1 MDVAIPLA
9 TFETTKVR
17 VGPFVKGVKFI
28 LPMTYQEGDVK
39 FHHVTLVLP
48 PLAVKSYDAA
58 TGRLALTLPAA
69 VATKFQALQDSIL
82 SSVAAQQQTWFP
94 GEPHRSKE
102 ELRGTFQPI
111 LEHGALSLYCPTQP
125 TNEIPVWTSPS
136 GSGSGSGGSESGW
149 TKKAPALTAGT
160 QVRIVL
166 RIQGVSF
173 HKHPVTGVWTGKF
186 RIQHRIQSMT
196 VLAKP

>member
-17 VGPFVKGVKFI
+17 VGPLAKGVKI
-28 LPMTYQEGDVK
+28 LLPMTYQEGDVK

-58 TGRLALTLPAA
+58 TGRLALTLPSGA
-69 VATKFQALQDSIL
+69 ATKFQALQDSIL
-82 SSVAAQQQTWFP
+82 SSVAAQQHTWFP

-102 ELRGTFQPI
+102 ELRSAFQPI

-125 TNEIPVWTSPS
+125 TNEIPIWVNN
-136 GSGSGSGGSESGW
+136 EW
-149 TKKAPALTAGT
+149 TKRSPALTAGT

-186 RIQHRIQSMT
+186 RIQHRIQSIT
-196 VLAKP
+196 VLPKP